1 MRRTEWL
8 NRHQA
13 SNFMAAHRFAEVAG
27 RPLNLALT
35 LNLSHTTC
43 DPSRASAA
51 FERLR
56 DNHFT
61 RWLRYQSQKARK
73 AGRPGY
79 GPPTYT
85 WVIEAKDG
93 YPHVHWNLHIHPSL
107 RKPLLKKTEAWL
119 ERAAGEIEKPFGAIH
134 STPITNTRG
143 LARYCMKGI
152 DPHQAK
158 ARHIRPEYQ
167 GTVTGKR
174 CGVSESLG
182 LSARRAFR
190 AATMAA

>member
-1 MRRTEWL
+1 
-8 NRHQA
+8 
-13 SNFMAAHRFAEVAG
+13 MAAHRFAEAIG
-27 RPLNLALT
+27 RPLNLAVT
-35 LNLSHTTC
+35 LNLSHTAC
-43 DPSRASAA
+43 DPEKASEA
-51 FERLR
+51 FERFR

-73 AGRPGY
+73 AGRPDF

-107 RKPLLKKTEAWL
+107 KKPLLAKIEKWL
-119 ERAAGEIEKPFGAIH
+119 AKAAGEIEKPFGAVH
-134 STPITNTRG
+134 STAITNTNG

-152 DPHQAK
+152 DPYQAK
-158 ARHIRPEYQ
+158 AKFIRPEYQ
-167 GTVTGKR
+167 GTVIGKR

-182 LSARRAFR
+182 PSARRAFR
-190 AATMAA
+190 ETRAREAA